1 MQAYQQPL
9 LTDADRA
16 EAIVQVRPELSDD
29 ICLKIAEFLPMRDFI
44 RLQAVSNTWHKAL
57 TAPSLPRQLL
67 QEARSTLTT
76 VHTRHALQGLIPTVA
91 PFFREEVESR
101 LARIDGAEI
110 VARRACCAN
119 RLFMYLAIG
128 GLVGGGI
135 LIAAGEHQHIPKEVT
150 AGAVIMAIASLA
162 CLVSLFCNRIAERQG
177 RILDQ
182 GGVPRPRSPS
192 VSYNTGPGF
201 YSGI

>member
-16 EAIVQVRPELSDD
+16 EAIVQLRPELSDE
-29 ICLKIAEFLPMRDFI
+29 LRQKIAEYLSLRDFI
-44 RLQAVSNTWHKAL
+44 HLQCVSKIWHAAL
-57 TAPSLPRQLL
+57 SESSIPRQLL
-67 QEARSTLTT
+67 PVARNTLTT
-76 VHTRHALQGLIPTVA
+76 VHTRHALQGLMPTVA

-110 VARRACCAN
+110 VARRAFCAN
-119 RLFMYLAIG
+119 RLFMHLAIG

-135 LIAAGEHQHIPKEVT
+135 LTATGEHQGIP
-150 AGAVIMAIASLA
+150 
-162 CLVSLFCNRIAERQG
+162 NG
-177 RILDQ
+177 RVLDR
-182 GGVPRPRSPS
+182 GGVPRPRSPD
-192 VSYNTGPGF
+192 SYGTGPGF